1 MPIKK
6 TKENEDSKAGS
17 YWFFAFAFGK
27 CFHWPKNSP
36 TTAIQAEPFCENEN
50 IVLKKILPLVGFS
63 LTKMSQ

>member
-27 CFHWPKNSP
+27 CFHWPKISP
-36 TTAIQAEPFCENEN
+36 TTVIQEEPSCKNEN
-50 IVLKKILPLVGFS
+50 FLLYELI
-63 LTKMSQ
+63 